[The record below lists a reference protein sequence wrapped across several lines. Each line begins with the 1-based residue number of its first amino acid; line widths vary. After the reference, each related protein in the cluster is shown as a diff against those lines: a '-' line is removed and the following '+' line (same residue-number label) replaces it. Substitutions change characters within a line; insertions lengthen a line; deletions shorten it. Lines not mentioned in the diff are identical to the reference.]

1 MPLVKPMPNLLIVN
15 LIVMRFLSL
24 ALLTP
29 LSAICL
35 NAYAQPNHY
44 HTEMEAYGLEGINAY
59 EQGKTIASIEGVQ
72 IADGSSGII
81 VTEDNFPQAY
91 SNLRF
96 DAIIKQAGGIN
107 KFLEMP
113 TASSDPSK
121 QFVVRMNRDTY
132 YATSIF
138 DMTDGIYLTIPETD
152 KYVSIQVVD
161 ENHETQPMIYGP
173 GRHKLTAKTTHAF
186 VIVRSLD
193 DEARRNLVA
202 ETNSSK
208 QFVVKNWDNNT
219 FAKVAESGNKI
230 FSNGYDQSKAYSNKE
245 SGQTS
250 YMNFVGAAGGW
261 GGAMV
266 QDNIY
271 QTSKYMSSNG
281 CYEMTFADPQ
291 SRDFWSATVYNGDGY
306 LFNNVANISSNMSP
320 VKNIDGTYTVRY
332 GCDGQPNNIPIR
344 EGNNT
349 GKFNVVM
356 RHYGPSKMVTNNE
369 NGYNPTENIKK
380 IN

>member
-1 MPLVKPMPNLLIVN
+1 
-15 LIVMRFLSL
+15 MRLLSL
-24 ALLTP
+24 ALLAP
-29 LSAICL
+29 LSTVCVGASAQSNDYHAAFELKSL
-35 NAYAQPNHY
+35 NAPKAYAQSKPI
-44 HTEMEAYGLEGINAY
+44 T
-59 EQGKTIASIEGVQ
+59 SIEGRQ
-72 IADGSSGII
+72 IAEGSSGIT

-173 GRHKLTAKTTHAF
+173 GTHKLTAKTTHAF

-193 DEARRNLVA
+193 DKARRNLVA

-208 QFVVKNWDNNT
+208 PFFVKNWDDNS
-219 FAKVAESGNKI
+219 FKKVAESGNKI

-271 QTSKYMSSNG
+271 QTSQYMSSDG
-281 CYEMTFADPQ
+281 CYEMTFANPQ
-291 SRDFWSATVYNGDGY
+291 ARDFWSTTVYNGDGY
-306 LFNNVANISSNMSP
+306 LFNDVANISSNMAP
-320 VKNIDGTYTVRY
+320 EKNIDGTYTVRY

-344 EGNNT
+344 EGNKT

-369 NGYNPTENIKK
+369 DGYNPTENIKK
-380 IN
+380 VN